1 MASSTLTLVN
11 LADANVVYTLAGQTT
26 EGALY
31 KDATRVMSLPQSL
44 SFGFQIG
51 TPGSQGNDR
60 MTITLRNAVRNAT
73 TEVVSVGTCKVEI
86 SIPRDGGWTA
96 TNGNDLLAE
105 LASLLTDANLQ
116 KIVAGV
122 IP

>member
-1 MASSTLTLVN
+1 
-11 LADANVVYTLAGQTT
+11 
-26 EGALY
+26 
-31 KDATRVMSLPQSL
+31 
-44 SFGFQIG
+44 
-51 TPGSQGNDR
+51 
-60 MTITLRNAVRNAT
+60 
-73 TEVVSVGTCKVEI
+73 VEI